1 MSHEEPG
8 LATPHLGQASQKG
21 QRSDISW
28 IQKCGREAAA
38 AGNTRLGPRQARAGG
53 QPDQAAQT
61 GQSGGPKEAG
71 MSLTLSLLPGQPRVW
86 GGC

>member
-53 QPDQAAQT
+53 QPD
-61 GQSGGPKEAG
+61 
-71 MSLTLSLLPGQPRVW
+71 
-86 GGC
+86 